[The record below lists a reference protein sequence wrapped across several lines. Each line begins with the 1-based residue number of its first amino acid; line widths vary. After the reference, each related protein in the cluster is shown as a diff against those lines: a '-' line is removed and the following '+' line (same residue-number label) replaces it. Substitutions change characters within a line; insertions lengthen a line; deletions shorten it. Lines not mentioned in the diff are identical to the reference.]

1 VRYFCCGS
9 YADILRSS
17 FVFIVP
23 RNDRITV
30 VGGFAALVNSDV
42 ANKRDATKEA
52 RDTAKKELDIA
63 KELAAAM
70 KLDATMKLDAAEKKM
85 DAAEK
90 KLEVAERLVAA
101 KVKLDDEKLDDVER
115 DAAKRELDAD
125 AVNELDGNVAEM
137 ATAVSGFLGKEL
149 DHTKYTDRSYP
160 LAHGFRPARKGGVR
174 LERESDSS
182 RIIHCYGHGGSG
194 WSLSFGCALE
204 VKSLVEDTI
213 DEMGPLSTTAS
224 NATSASTSTD
234 ALYPTSEGRELEV

>member
-1 VRYFCCGS
+1 VGYFCCGS

-23 RNDRITV
+23 RNDKITV

-42 ANKRDATKEA
+42 ANKRDAAKEA

-85 DAAEK
+85 EA
-90 KLEVAERLVAA
+90 AERLVAA

-149 DHTKYTDRSYP
+149 DHTKYTDSSYP